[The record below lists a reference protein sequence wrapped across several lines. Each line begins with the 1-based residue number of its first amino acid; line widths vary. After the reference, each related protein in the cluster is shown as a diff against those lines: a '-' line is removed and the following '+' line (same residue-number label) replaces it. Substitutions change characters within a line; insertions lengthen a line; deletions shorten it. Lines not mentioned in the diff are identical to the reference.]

1 MLNCIIS
8 QNCEHKFEDTARD
21 PRFTFYG
28 NVQIGGEIS
37 PSTANSSSSSSAT
50 IVPNLSSSPYAAQIS
65 LSALS
70 PYYDAIILTY
80 GASLDRSLNIP
91 GETTLANVMSARS
104 FVNWYNGHPNH
115 SSLLSPLIDLSK
127 IEHVTIIGQG
137 NVALDVARLLL
148 KPVDD
153 LKETDLPDYALAEL
167 SRSKVKRV
175 EIVGRRGPLQLA
187 CTTKE
192 LREMMALPG
201 VGFEMDAD
209 LLRGAQEEVEKNP
222 EMAQGRMR
230 KRALGLLK
238 TGSAAK
244 GSAVEKSWKFDFL
257 KSPTKLLSS
266 EADMFEGIVGSQSAS
281 LPSSGLPAKVSCID
295 FDLNELVA
303 PSSYNGDPTT
313 MQARSTGRKVTG
325 KTDLVMKSVGYR
337 SIGIPGV
344 PFDERRG
351 VISNEGGRVTS
362 KDGSIVRIFL
372 LKLAVISS
380 LKSSSSS

>member
-1 MLNCIIS
+1 
-8 QNCEHKFEDTARD
+8 
-21 PRFTFYG
+21 
-28 NVQIGGEIS
+28 
-37 PSTANSSSSSSAT
+37 
-50 IVPNLSSSPYAAQIS
+50 
-65 LSALS
+65 
-70 PYYDAIILTY
+70 
-80 GASLDRSLNIP
+80 
-91 GETTLANVMSARS
+91 MSARS
-104 FVNWYNGHPNH
+104 FVNWYNGHPHH

-167 SRSKVKRV
+167 SRSNVKRV

-209 LLRGAQEEVEKNP
+209 LLREAQEEVEKHP
-222 EMAQGRMR
+222 AMAQGRMR

-266 EADMFEGIVGSQSAS
+266 EVDLFEGIVGSQSPS
-281 LPSSGLPAKVSCID
+281 LPSSLLPAKVSGIE
-295 FDLNELVA
+295 FELNELVA
-303 PSSYNGDPTT
+303 PSSYSGDPTT
-313 MQARSTGRKVTG
+313 MQARSTGRKATR

-344 PFDERRG
+344 PFDERKG

-362 KDGSIVRIFL
+362 REGSRVRSGL
-372 LKLAVISS
+372 
-380 LKSSSSS
+380 